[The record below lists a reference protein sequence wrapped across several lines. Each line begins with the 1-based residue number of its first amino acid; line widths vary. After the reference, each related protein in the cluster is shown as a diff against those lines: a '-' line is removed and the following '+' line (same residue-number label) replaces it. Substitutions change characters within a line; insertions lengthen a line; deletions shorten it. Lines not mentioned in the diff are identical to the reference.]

1 MASPKTLLFIS
12 TCCLATALSLATYA
26 QTATKSPFASKKP
39 KAWKVPVPTSPNSVY
54 KSQPRTE
61 TPPQPQYRPQIQP
74 QIQPQQQPQPQ
85 PWPPASAKYSY
96 TQPQTAPAQPYQAQP
111 YSAQPQQV
119 APTQRPG
126 QPHWSQNPSLAGQ
139 PPITPQGYG
148 VQKGYGTARP
158 NTASQYNQN
167 QYGQGQY
174 NQGQY
179 VQGQNPY
186 PQNGLRG
193 ASAPT
198 QAYAQNQYAQNQNIK
213 PSWADRLGL
222 GNVQTTIDGHAKIGV
237 AAVDRTGRS
246 VKAETIADFD
256 IRAEASAITGGGLEY
271 GAGVRVRAQRDRFRK
286 GFGGRVGDCP
296 TSDPACATTLVDGA
310 VRTIKG
316 HTGQFYTAGPAD
328 KEDAQIALEGAYVFM
343 RTAYGDIVAGRDN
356 GSAYLFS
363 LGAPSLLAV
372 NASNSPVD
380 YTGFDSVKTY
390 NDPSGFAEKIA
401 YTTPRLL
408 GDNVGVGV
416 QFGASYAPNA
426 WACGVDYCVKKNRTG
441 LADPFAPVIEDIFEI
456 GVALDRNFGNGFSA
470 ELTGTYA
477 RGSEASGNAAFD
489 DLETF
494 GAGLEL
500 KYGDFVF
507 GSSYLNSNNGIAGNG
522 DYTSYDAGLTWK
534 PSNLGFTASYG
545 HAKDEVAQLKSD
557 QAVLGVSYDIGQFRL
572 GTGVQYIKRKVPG
585 VGTGGIERRKEEAG
599 ALFVELGVKF

>member
-1 MASPKTLLFIS
+1 
-12 TCCLATALSLATYA
+12 
-26 QTATKSPFASKKP
+26 
-39 KAWKVPVPTSPNSVY
+39 V
-54 KSQPRTE
+54 
-61 TPPQPQYRPQIQP
+61 
-74 QIQPQQQPQPQ
+74 
-85 PWPPASAKYSY
+85 
-96 TQPQTAPAQPYQAQP
+96 
-111 YSAQPQQV
+111 
-119 APTQRPG
+119 
-126 QPHWSQNPSLAGQ
+126 QN
-139 PPITPQGYG
+139 
-148 VQKGYGTARP
+148 GYGTANP
-158 NTASQYNQN
+158 NTAS

-174 NQGQY
+174 NQNQYSQGQY
-179 VQGQNPY
+179 NQGQYPQGQTPY
-186 PQNGLRG
+186 TQNGLRG
-193 ASAPT
+193 SSAPT
-198 QAYAQNQYAQNQNIK
+198 QAYAQQTSAK
-213 PSWADRLGL
+213 PSWAERLGF

-271 GAGVRVRAQRDRFRK
+271 GVGVRVRAQRDRFRK

-296 TSDPACATTLVDGA
+296 ISDPACTTALVA
-310 VRTIKG
+310 AAARTIKG

-328 KEDAQIALEGAYVFM
+328 RDDAQIALEGAYVFL
-343 RTAYGDIVAGRDN
+343 RTSYGDIVAGRDS

-426 WACGVDYCVKKNRTG
+426 RACGVDYCVKKNRTG
-441 LADPFAPVIEDIFEI
+441 LADPFAPEIEDVFEF
-456 GVALDRNFGNGFSA
+456 GVALDRKFANGFSA

-507 GSSYLNSNNGIAGNG
+507 GTSYLNSNNGIAGNG

-545 HAKDEVAQLKSD
+545 HAKDELAQLKSD

-585 VGTGGIERRKEEAG
+585 IGATGVELRKEEAG